1 MNLAPIVLFVYN
13 RLDHTRQTIE
23 ALQKN
28 DLANESELYIYSD
41 AAKDNYA
48 ESEVLKVREYI
59 NTVSGFKEIHI
70 VKRADNW
77 GLANSIIDGVTHI
90 VNQYGKIIVIEDDIV
105 TSPGF
110 LNYMNEALTLY
121 KDDKKIMH
129 IAGYLP
135 ETSGQESLPN
145 SFFLRFMSCWG
156 WATWKDSWSN
166 ANWDAQYL
174 FDKINTK
181 KALKKFNLNNAISF
195 HRQLEDN
202 INGSITTWAIK
213 WFSTIFIYDGL
224 CLYPHKSFVK
234 NIGLDG
240 SGVHSGIDTSNS
252 IDELLTSINLNRI
265 ELKESRIGKKYL
277 MRFYKYGKYSSFK
290 FRIHHNVNNF
300 RNKKVS
306 TVKKVLRKISA
317 KL

>member
-13 RLDHTRQTIE
+13 RLDHTRQTIQ

-28 DLANESELYIYSD
+28 DLANQSELYIYSD
-41 AAKDNYA
+41 AAKDEHVEA
-48 ESEVLKVREYI
+48 EVGKIRDYI
-59 NTVSGFKEIHI
+59 HTVAGFKKVHI
-70 VKRADNW
+70 VERTKNW
-77 GLANSIIDGVTHI
+77 GLANSIIDGVTQI
-90 VNQYGKIIVIEDDIV
+90 VNQYGGIIVIEDDIV

-110 LNYMNEALTLY
+110 LKYMNDALTLY
-121 KDDKKIMH
+121 KDDKEVMH

-135 ETSGQESLPN
+135 EASGQEALPH

-174 FDKINTK
+174 YDKINTK
-181 KALKKFNLNNAISF
+181 KELKKFNLNNAISF
-195 HRQLEDN
+195 HKQLEDN
-202 INGSITTWAIK
+202 INGSISTWAIK

-224 CLYPHKSFVK
+224 CLYPHKSLVK

-240 SGVHSGIDTSNS
+240 SGVHSGIDTSNNIKELLSS
-252 IDELLTSINLNRI
+252 IDVTRI
-265 ELKESRIGKKYL
+265 ELKESSIGKKYL
-277 MRFYKYGKYSSFK
+277 MRFYKYGKQSSF
-290 FRIHHNVNNF
+290 FVRIQHNLINF
-300 RNKKVS
+300 RNQKVK
-306 TVKKVLRKISA
+306 TIKKVLRKILA